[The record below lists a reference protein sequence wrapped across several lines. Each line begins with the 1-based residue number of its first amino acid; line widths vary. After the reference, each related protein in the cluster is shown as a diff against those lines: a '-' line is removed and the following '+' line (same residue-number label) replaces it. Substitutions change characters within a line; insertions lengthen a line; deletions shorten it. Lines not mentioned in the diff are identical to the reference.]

1 MGRSRGYFTLYNEVE
16 CEVSINDILGNL
28 SSFRDDELKRLQ
40 EEVNELLDEIV
51 LSKAKTLEEEHKVR
65 ILNEFFDKYT
75 WEELEDIK
83 KALEIKINWEE

>member
-16 CEVSINDILGNL
+16 CEVTINDILGNL
-28 SSFRDDELKRLQ
+28 SNFRDDELKRLQ
-40 EEVNELLDEIV
+40 EEVDGLIDDAV
-51 LSKAKTLEEEHKVR
+51 LNKATTLEEEHKIR

-83 KALEIKINWEE
+83 KAFEIKINWEE